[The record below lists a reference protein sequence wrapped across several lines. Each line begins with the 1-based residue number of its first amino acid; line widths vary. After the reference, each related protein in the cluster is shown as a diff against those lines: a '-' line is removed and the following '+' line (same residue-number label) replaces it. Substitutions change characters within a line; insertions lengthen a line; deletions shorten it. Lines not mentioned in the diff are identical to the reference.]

1 MVAKHLGI
9 ENKIK
14 NKYDMLFDNSNYE
27 VSIPSKFDYLIINSE
42 PLSLQ
47 FNYNEND
54 FHNLCDKFKSENISF
69 ITTKKIKN
77 YECTLDYKM
86 SVVDI
91 GHLSNNC
98 HNIIGVNTAPII
110 TTFTKQNIET
120 INNRFILDKLLN
132 FSYNEKIYRLSNLNE
147 IYEYIK

>member
-1 MVAKHLGI
+1 
-9 ENKIK
+9 
-14 NKYDMLFDNSNYE
+14 
-27 VSIPSKFDYLIINSE
+27 
-42 PLSLQ
+42 
-47 FNYNEND
+47 
-54 FHNLCDKFKSENISF
+54 
-69 ITTKKIKN
+69 
-77 YECTLDYKM
+77 M